1 MRICYVAADVAVP
14 YYRGSST
21 HVYEVAKNL
30 NKLGHEV
37 HVVARRVGPSQPKE
51 ESLDGIT
58 IHRYQR
64 GILFSSKRS
73 SFADLHGKGSYRGT
87 TSLLVWK
94 SYEAYLRTAFPMFI
108 AVEVMRL
115 VKEKS
120 IDLIFERETS
130 FGAGAIASLM
140 TGRPLVLE
148 VIGNRVTNLQVRR
161 SRKIVAY
168 SRDMFEGT
176 RYLSKVELVT
186 GAVDTEAFKPDP
198 AAGAAIR
205 TKYSIVDSPVV
216 GFVGTFQEW
225 QGMDDLIDA
234 ARDVLRS
241 RPNTKFL
248 MVGPYYNETE
258 VKVVSAG
265 MAGSFVFTGPV
276 AYDQVPSY
284 MNAADVLVAPYN
296 PSRIQSTE
304 QTRKY
309 GLGAPL
315 KVFEYMSVG
324 KPAITTDIRPI
335 SDAVEDGVN
344 GYLVPPG
351 APGPLGKA
359 ILKVLGD
366 KIEAERVGKTAREC
380 VVSDYSWSLV
390 AQRLSGIFQA
400 AITSRPSRTG

>member
-1 MRICYVAADVAVP
+1 MP
-14 YYRGSST
+14 HYRGSST

-30 NKLGHEV
+30 IKLGHEV

-51 ESLDGIT
+51 ESLDGIA

-73 SFADLHGKGSYRGT
+73 SFADLRGKGSYRGA

-94 SYEAYLRTAFPMFI
+94 SYETYLRTAFPMFI

-186 GAVDTEAFKPDP
+186 GAVDTEAFKPDS

-205 TKYSIVDSPVV
+205 TKYSIVGLPVV

-225 QGMDDLIDA
+225 QGLDDLIDA

-258 VKVVSAG
+258 A
-265 MAGSFVFTGPV
+265 
-276 AYDQVPSY
+276 
-284 MNAADVLVAPYN
+284 
-296 PSRIQSTE
+296 
-304 QTRKY
+304 
-309 GLGAPL
+309 
-315 KVFEYMSVG
+315 
-324 KPAITTDIRPI
+324 
-335 SDAVEDGVN
+335 
-344 GYLVPPG
+344 
-351 APGPLGKA
+351 
-359 ILKVLGD
+359 
-366 KIEAERVGKTAREC
+366 
-380 VVSDYSWSLV
+380 
-390 AQRLSGIFQA
+390 
-400 AITSRPSRTG
+400 

>member
-1 MRICYVAADVAVP
+1 VAADVAVP
-14 YYRGSST
+14 YFRGSST

-30 NKLGHEV
+30 STLGHEV
-37 HVVARRVGPSQPKE
+37 HVVARRAGPSQPKE
-51 ESLDGIT
+51 ENLDGVS
-58 IHRYQR
+58 IHRCRR
-64 GILFSSKRS
+64 GILFSLRRS
-73 SFADLHGKGSYRGT
+73 GFADLHSKGSYRGT
-87 TSLLVWK
+87 TPLLVWK
-94 SYEAYLRTAFPMFI
+94 SYEAYLRTAFPMYI
-108 AVEVMRL
+108 ATVVTSL
-115 VKEKS
+115 VKKNS

-130 FGAGAIASLM
+130 FGAGAIASLI
-140 TGRPLVLE
+140 TGRPFVLE
-148 VIGNRVTNLQVRR
+148 VIGNRVTGLQVRR

-176 RYLSKVELVT
+176 RYMSKVELVT
-186 GAVDTEAFKPDP
+186 GAVDSEAFRPDP
-198 AAGAAIR
+198 VAGAAIR
-205 TKYSIVDSPVV
+205 AKYSIVGSPVV

-225 QGMDDLIDA
+225 QGLDDLIGA

-248 MVGPYYNETE
+248 MVGPYYDETE
-258 VKVVSAG
+258 AKVASAG
-265 MAGSFVFTGPV
+265 MAESFLFTGPV
-276 AYDQVPSY
+276 PYDQVSGY

-296 PSRIQSTE
+296 PSRIQSAE

-324 KPAITTDIRPI
+324 KPAITTDIGQI

-351 APGPLGKA
+351 APDRLGST
-359 ILKVLGD
+359 ILKVLRD
-366 KIEAERVGKTAREC
+366 RKEAERVGKAARER

-390 AQRLSGIFQA
+390 AKRLSGIFEA
-400 AITSRPSRTG
+400 VIASGRSRAS